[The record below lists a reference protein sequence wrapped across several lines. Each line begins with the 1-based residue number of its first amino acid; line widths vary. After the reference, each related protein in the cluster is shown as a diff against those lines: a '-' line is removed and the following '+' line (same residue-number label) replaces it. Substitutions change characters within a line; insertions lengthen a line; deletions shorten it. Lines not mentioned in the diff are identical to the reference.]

1 MKPPR
6 GIVSESRG
14 ERRRREKEVKAGWG
28 RVLDR
33 RAAVQAS
40 GAGFHVDDELR
51 EFLSLYNA
59 RLDESVDDPSMPF
72 SFGIMQGFLELRR
85 DDRFVS
91 YEPAAERDHAYSVG
105 DFVEFVREGR
115 CQDAGRAR
123 LEALPEGVV
132 HNFTALGDIREHAF
146 VDTDGEAFAVSGM
159 SLVRR
164 GTRLHWMMI
173 GGTVCDLA
181 EATEK
186 LRAFYRHIQTE
197 GEIVVNR
204 DQGVDFDKQVAA
216 PLSDVDGVWKT
227 VAFGLF
233 DLDRMTHESRTFSRD
248 EGQSRTMVSDDPAS
262 LGIDDVS
269 RATPAQLE
277 GMKAFAARVDEHRIV
292 FDVAETLFQLP
303 AYFAYRVHLVREV
316 ERRTAAGRGAGV
328 DAARVL
334 RAPRDSRIG
343 VRRIE
348 TLEILNLEAAG
359 GTRSYT
365 PPRFQVDVG
374 GFWRT
379 LRPGSIGK
387 DRNGRPEPGRTW
399 IEGHLRW
406 RDRPARSGV
415 VTVKAPIG
423 PALERAERLRAA
435 GAVVSMTVTD

>member
-1 MKPPR
+1 MKSPR
-6 GIVSESRG
+6 GIGIESRG
-14 ERRRREKEVKAGWG
+14 ERRRREKEAAAAWS

-51 EFLSLYNA
+51 EFLSLYND
-59 RLDESVDDPSMPF
+59 RLDADVENPTMPF
-72 SFGIMQGFLELRR
+72 SFGIMQGFLETRR
-85 DDRFVS
+85 DGPFVS
-91 YEPAAERDHAYSVG
+91 YELAVERDHAYSVG
-105 DFVEFVREGR
+105 DFVDFVREGR

-164 GTRLHWMMI
+164 GARLHWMMI

-186 LRAFYRHIQTE
+186 LQAFYRHIQAE

-204 DQGVDFDKQVAA
+204 DRGVDFGRQIAA
-216 PLSDVDGVWKT
+216 PLGDLDGVWKT

-233 DLDRMTHESRTFSRD
+233 DLDRMTHESRTFARD
-248 EGQSRTMVSDDPAS
+248 EGQSRTMVSDDPGS

-269 RATPAQLE
+269 KATPVQVE

-303 AYFAYRVHLVREV
+303 AYFAFRIHLVREV
-316 ERRTAAGRGAGV
+316 ERRTAAGRGAGR

-348 TLEILNLEAAG
+348 TLEILNLEAGG

-399 IEGHLRW
+399 IDGHVRW
-406 RDRPARSGV
+406 RDRPTRSGV
-415 VTVKAPIG
+415 VTVKAPVG
-423 PALERAERLRAA
+423 PALARAERLQAA
-435 GAVVSMTVTD
+435 GGVVSVTAGD